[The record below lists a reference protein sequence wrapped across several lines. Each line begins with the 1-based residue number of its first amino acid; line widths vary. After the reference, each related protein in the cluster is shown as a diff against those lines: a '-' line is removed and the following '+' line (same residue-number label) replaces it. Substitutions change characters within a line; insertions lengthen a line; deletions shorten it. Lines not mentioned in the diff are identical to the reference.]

1 MESIRTLVRQLEA
14 WWAYAS
20 RCVRASAPEPAC
32 ASFWTWAAVAAAVA
46 AALIA
51 LYILRK
57 MVKNLLAVRAER
69 RRLAEEKRVA
79 GEDTMGNYK
88 VEADKLYAGPR
99 EEDVER
105 RIRQAL
111 DERKIKDQW
120 QRPSANRKKGPE

>member
-1 MESIRTLVRQLEA
+1 MESIRSLVRQLEA
-14 WWAYAS
+14 WWVYAS
-20 RCVRASAPEPAC
+20 RCVRAPASEPAC
-32 ASFWTWAAVAAAVA
+32 ASFWAWVAVAAAIA

-57 MVKNLLAVRAER
+57 MAKNFLAVRAEKK
-69 RRLAEEKRVA
+69 RLAEEGRVA

-88 VEADKLYAGPR
+88 VDADKLYAGPR

-120 QRPSANRKKGPE
+120 QRPSASRKKGPE

>member
-1 MESIRTLVRQLEA
+1 MG
-14 WWAYAS
+14 
-20 RCVRASAPEPAC
+20 
-32 ASFWTWAAVAAAVA
+32 VAAAVA

-57 MVKNLLAVRAER
+57 MVKNFLAVRAER

-111 DERKIKDQW
+111 DERKLKDQW
-120 QRPSANRKKGPE
+120 QRPSAGRKKGPE